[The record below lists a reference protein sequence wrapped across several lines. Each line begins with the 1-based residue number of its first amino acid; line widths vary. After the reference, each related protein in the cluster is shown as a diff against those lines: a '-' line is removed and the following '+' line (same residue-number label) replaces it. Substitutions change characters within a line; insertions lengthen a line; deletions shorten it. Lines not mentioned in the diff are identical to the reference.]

1 MLPDAYNREFVDEFP
16 EDQEASDDETDQ
28 VECNTAS
35 STVYTNAINDSDPDS
50 NHQLQEEKEDNRRCY
65 GNPCKSGFSCV
76 LKSCTSLVYTAQPT
90 QSFIVCINT

>member
-1 MLPDAYNREFVDEFP
+1 MTLPDEYNRKFVDEFP

-35 STVYTNAINDSDPDS
+35 STGSTNAINDSDPDS
-50 NHQLQEEKEDNRRCY
+50 NQQLEEEKDNRRCY
-65 GNPCKSGFSCV
+65 GNSRKSGFSCV